1 MAYDRK
7 KVLTYGAAGII
18 IALIVV
24 VFIPINEQVNVN
36 PYVNLEQIPGYGLQY
51 IKVSEEQADLTHMY
65 ITIHT
70 VETQLP
76 NGEWVQISNSEVQ
89 WDLIQ
94 ETQKTFEINTDS
106 LSPGKYSKIRFYIA
120 AGLDKS
126 NATLSDNQVISMSLQ
141 DNPFEVEITE
151 TDIDSGVSE
160 LSLTLTIGPGIVSNQ
175 MLPDYHITIGT
186 SPLGGMISSS

>member
-36 PYVNLEQIPGYGLQY
+36 PYVTLDQIPGYGLQY

-89 WDLIQ
+89 WDLVQ
-94 ETQKTFEINTDS
+94 EPQKSFEINSES
-106 LSPGKYSKIRFYIA
+106 LSSGKYSKIRFYIA

-126 NATLSDNQVISMSLQ
+126 NATLSDNQIIQLSLQ

-151 TDIDSGVSE
+151 TEFDEGVGG
-160 LSLTLTIGPGIVSNQ
+160 LSLTLTVGPGLVSNQ
-175 MLPDYHITIGT
+175 MLPDYHITIAT
-186 SPLGGMISSS
+186 SPLGGMISSP